1 MIGLTIDGVQCDAP
15 LSVFFGNNAIPCVFV
30 DIHMTE
36 KKFRDMCFPKI
47 LGLHKSMI
55 CNVIYIYC
63 W

>member
-1 MIGLTIDGVQCDAP
+1 MIGLTIDGVQLC
-15 LSVFFGNNAIPCVFV
+15 SSERFFGNNAIPCVFV

-36 KKFRDMCFPKI
+36 KKFRDICFPKI